1 MSPQDR
7 KYLKRT
13 PRAISAIFV
22 LLAISLQLSLALYWT
37 EVLQPKLRTE
47 SAADA
52 KLLAESQS
60 LQLVSAL
67 QSYEELGNSDELER
81 TISSL
86 MLYQEPN
93 LGEPF
98 FKQIM
103 LEMDVE
109 QFPQLPTIVRGDA
122 DCESCFDVEVPLYS
136 PDTYAIIGIAHFK
149 VSDEFFRLLAR
160 DIRNQLVIQGA
171 IALLLLLIA
180 WVTSIYLFRSL
191 NKEIERR
198 KASEMALTENQRKY
212 HRLVSSLN
220 QYFVYTRNIDGS
232 IKWISEGA
240 TQLYGHAN
248 NELQDISKLFT
259 DNPIN
264 HVAKR
269 YLSQANPELPQ
280 TEFEGEIT
288 DHEGN
293 RRWILFSEVNLVD
306 DQRQLLSVEGLARD
320 ITKQKQIEA
329 DLILAKEN
337 AEVASKAK
345 GQFLANMSHEIR
357 TPMNAIIGNTYLLKK
372 TPLDDKQQQYVSR
385 IDSSAHV
392 LLGLVNDVLDIS
404 KIEAGKMELETIPFN
419 IEELL
424 TNLANVL
431 SSQAQVKSL
440 DILFDIAPDIPQPL
454 KGDPLRLGQVLL
466 NLVNNAIK
474 FTEQGE
480 ILISV
485 SVKEQK
491 DSRLKLFFSVKD
503 DGIGIDDDKQELL
516 FKSFNQVDNSM
527 TRRFGGTGLGLSIC
541 QHLVEM
547 MEGSIHV
554 KSQYGKGSTFYFDI
568 WLEIEGS
575 SSVAPYPH
583 FESPQPPHII
593 IVDDSDVSASITSNL
608 LQEFGV
614 STQILHSAS
623 QLFNALSQA
632 DDQLNCDA
640 IIIDHNMP
648 DIDGLETAELLL
660 KKGLDGNPK
669 LVLLTTMGAEEKHQ
683 ENIDQLFHSVLY
695 KPLTAHETFDII
707 TQVLQNSSA
716 RSPNIE
722 RSKSPTLPDFNGK
735 QILLVEDNKINQEV
749 ALALLDDINAKTIVA
764 NNGQEAIHKLK
775 QQDYDLILMDIQMPV
790 MDGLTA
796 ATVIRNELELQT
808 PILAMTAHALE
819 EDREKSRKVGMND
832 YITKPIDVR
841 EFYETLSRWLP
852 SSELKTSQHKT
863 PPENEP
869 QLPIIAG
876 IEIDILFKRIGH
888 KDSLLDEILNE
899 FQQSC
904 SSFPQTLNHAID
916 ETDWQRVG
924 QILHRMKGEA
934 GNIAAND
941 IHQKTVA
948 LELNFKKNASLD
960 HNLLTLLLED
970 VRSMEQTLH
979 SYFSTKHAVLPKETP
994 AVPARL
1000 LSVERLS
1007 EIQNLSDTMAE
1018 LLEQQSL
1025 DALAL
1030 SEQINDVL
1038 AGQVDPDILRN
1049 LDSAIHQL
1057 DYALAIQYHNQIRA
1071 TLNLHHGAS

>member
-1 MSPQDR
+1 MSQHDR

-60 LQLVSAL
+60 LQLISAL

-103 LEMDVE
+103 LELDIE
-109 QFPQLPTIVRGDA
+109 QFPQLPNIVRGQA
-122 DCESCFDVEVPLYS
+122 SCGTCFDVEVPLYS
-136 PDTYAIIGIAHFK
+136 PDTFAIIGIAHFK

-171 IALLLLLIA
+171 IALFLLLIA
-180 WVTSIYLFRSL
+180 WGTSIYLFRSL

-220 QYFVYTRNIDGS
+220 QYFVYTRDTNGS

-240 TQLYGHAN
+240 TQLYGHATT
-248 NELQDISKLFT
+248 ELKEISKLFT
-259 DNPIN
+259 DSPIN

-269 YLSQANPELPQ
+269 YLSQVNPDLPQ

-288 DHEGN
+288 DDKGD
-293 RRWILFSEVNLVD
+293 RRWILFSEVNLFD
-306 DQRQLLSVEGLARD
+306 EQGKLISVEGLARD

-329 DLILAKEN
+329 DLIQAKEN

-357 TPMNAIIGNTYLLKK
+357 TPMNAIIGNTYLIKK
-372 TPLDDKQQQYVSR
+372 TPLDGKQQQYVNR

-419 IEELL
+419 IDELL
-424 TNLANVL
+424 TNLSNVL
-431 SSQAQVKSL
+431 ISQAQMKSL
-440 DILFDIAPDIPQPL
+440 DILFDMAADIPQPI

-480 ILISV
+480 IVVSV

-491 DSRLKLFFSVKD
+491 GSRLNLFFSVKD
-503 DGIGIDDDKQELL
+503 DGIGIDDDKQDRL

-527 TRRFGGTGLGLSIC
+527 TRRFGGTGLGLAIC

-547 MEGSIHV
+547 MHGSIGV

-568 WLEIEGS
+568 WLETEAS
-575 SSVAPYPH
+575 SAVVPYPH
-583 FESPQPPHII
+583 FESSLSPNVI
-593 IVDDSDVSASITSNL
+593 IVDDSDVSATIASKL
-608 LQEFGV
+608 LQQFGV
-614 STQILHSAS
+614 SAHIYHSAG
-623 QLFNALSQA
+623 QLFKALSKQ
-632 DDQLNCDA
+632 DRQMDYDA

-648 DIDGLETAELLL
+648 GIDGLEAAEMLL
-660 KKGLDGNPK
+660 KKGLVGNTK
-669 LVLLTTMGAEEKHQ
+669 LLLMTTMGAEEKHQ

-695 KPLTAHETFDII
+695 KPLVAGETFDNLSQILRSSSKQDKQSEVSK
-707 TQVLQNSSA
+707 TQS
-716 RSPNIE
+716 
-722 RSKSPTLPDFNGK
+722 LPDFSDK

-749 ALALLDDINAKTIVA
+749 AIALLDDINATTIIA
-764 NNGQEAIHKLK
+764 NNGQEAIYKLNE
-775 QQDYDLILMDIQMPV
+775 QSFDLVLMDIQMPI

-796 ATVIRNELELQT
+796 AKPIRTDLKIQT

-819 EDREKSRKVGMND
+819 EDREKSRQAGMND
-832 YITKPIDVR
+832 YITKPIDVK
-841 EFYETLSRWLP
+841 EFYETLGRWLP
-852 SSELKTSQHKT
+852 SSELKAKT
-863 PPENEP
+863 ASEKVENGHS
-869 QLPIIAG
+869 LPDIDG
-876 IEIDILFKRIGH
+876 IEINILFKRIGN
-888 KDSLLDEILNE
+888 KASLLDEILYE

-916 ETDWQRVG
+916 EQDWPKTG

-948 LELNFKKNASLD
+948 LETNFKKNDSLD

-970 VRSMEQTLH
+970 VSAMEKTLNH
-979 SYFSTKHAVLPKETP
+979 YFTQKSKPAKQQRAPETP
-994 AVPARL
+994 RI
-1000 LSVERLS
+1000 LSVERLN
-1007 EIQNLSDTMAE
+1007 EIQKLTDKMAE
-1018 LLEQQSL
+1018 LLEKQSL
-1025 DALAL
+1025 DALEL
-1030 SEQINDVL
+1030 SEQINTAL
-1038 AGQVDPDILRN
+1038 AGQVESDVLSD
-1049 LDSAIHQL
+1049 LDAAIHHL
-1057 DYALAIQYHNQIRA
+1057 DYDLAVRYLNQIRSQ
-1071 TLNLHHGAS
+1071 LNLHDGAS